1 MAGHKKKTPPILAG
15 DTPLGH
21 NPFGGL
27 KGLIKQKTL
36 PLASP
41 AAKTAFPDAQPVLD
55 EPTDDQLFSD
65 AMTGVSRLDQNLA
78 ASHPPLSPLAG
89 SDEHMTLPDDDAILC
104 LERLLD
110 CGEGFVVSDTPEY
123 MEGVGYNVRKDIA
136 SRLHRGDFAISG
148 HIDLHGMTVPVARE
162 AFESFLKSS
171 YLGGKG
177 AVLVI
182 HGRGLSSQGDAV
194 LKNKVREWL
203 GQSYWRKR
211 VMAYASAQ
219 SHDGGAGATYIL
231 LRSRPAPKR
240 K

>member
-1 MAGHKKKTPPILAG
+1 MAGHKKKTASILAG

-27 KGLIKQKTL
+27 KDLAESKTL
-36 PLASP
+36 APSSSNAISASP
-41 AAKTAFPDAQPVLD
+41 KPQQIDQELS
-55 EPTDDQLFSD
+55 EEQLFSE

-78 ASHPPLSPLAG
+78 APVPAPPS
-89 SDEHMTLPDDDAILC
+89 SVLPNEQMPPADDDALLC

-110 CGEGFVVSDTPEY
+110 RGEGFVVSDTPEY

-136 SRLHRGDFAISG
+136 GRLHRGDFSISD
-148 HIDLHGMTVPVARE
+148 HIDLHGMTVPVAHE
-162 AFESFLKSS
+162 AFESFLKAS

-203 GQSYWRKR
+203 GQSYWRRR